1 MINIRMIAI
10 LAVLAFTI
18 LSEPALAQASE
29 VGGGGAG
36 PDSIRSFTLNNGNTY
51 GIASISHED
60 ALRLQSLGI
69 PTESVPAGKKVYV
82 LPGKWP
88 PMTKS
93 NANDMLIFGPSE
105 FIGAGTWSGGGTAS
119 QELWFTGSAGQAF
132 LIGQLSGGGKAMA
145 QVIFR

>member
-1 MINIRMIAI
+1 MINIRMLAI
-10 LAVLAFTI
+10 MAVLAFTI
-18 LSEPALAQASE
+18 VSGTALAQAGE
-29 VGGGGAG
+29 VDGAG
-36 PDSIRSFTLNNGNTY
+36 TGSDSIRSFTLNNGNTY

-82 LPGKWP
+82 IPGTWP

-93 NANDMLIFGPSE
+93 KANDMLIFGPSE

-119 QELWFTGSAGQAF
+119 QEFWFTGTAGQAF